1 MHILVGILA
10 ALIIFA
16 VLVIVHEGGH
26 FFTAKAV
33 GIKVNEFAVGMGPMI
48 FKKETAET
56 TYSVRAF
63 PIGGYVAMEG
73 ENADSDDER
82 AFNNKP
88 AWARALVVA
97 AGPFMNFLLAVII
110 LGVMLTYMGTSATLT
125 IADVPEGMPAYE
137 AGIEAGDTIVSVDG
151 KEISD
156 GEELKEVLAGI
167 GEDAESIS
175 LGVKS
180 SDGAARVCDVAVTT
194 DEQGNRIIG
203 VIFKVRHNFFE
214 GMAGGLKSSISM
226 EKQMLAALGDLV
238 TGSAEKGDVVGPIGI
253 VNIVDQSV
261 QVGFLNVIYLM
272 ALLSLNLALV
282 NILPFPAL
290 DGGRLLFI
298 VIRKLTGKAISDELE
313 AKIHLLGMF
322 LLFSL
327 MIFITLKDFNM
338 FILKN

>member
-1 MHILVGILA
+1 MHILVGIIA

-33 GIKVNEFAVGMGPMI
+33 GIKVNEFAVGMGPLI
-48 FKKETAET
+48 FKKETKDT
-56 TYSVRAF
+56 TYSIRAF

-73 ENADSDDER
+73 ENGDSDDER

-97 AGPFMNFLLAVII
+97 AGPFMNFVLAVLV
-110 LGVMLTYMGTSATLT
+110 LGGMLTYMGTSATLT
-125 IADVPEGMPAYE
+125 ISEVPEGMPAYE
-137 AGIEAGDTIVSVDG
+137 AGIMEGDTIVSIEG
-151 KEISD
+151 REISD
-156 GEELKEVLAGI
+156 GEELKAELAAMDS
-167 GEDAESIS
+167 EKESIS

-180 SDGAARVCDVAVTT
+180 SDGESRICDVRITE
-194 DEQGNRIIG
+194 DEQGNRVIG
-203 VIFKVRHNFFE
+203 VIFQVRHNFLE
-214 GMAGGLKSSISM
+214 GMAGGLKSSVAM

-238 TGSAEKGDVVGPIGI
+238 TGGAEEGDVVGPIGI

-261 QVGFLNVIYLM
+261 QIGLLNVIYLL

-298 VIRKLTGKAISDELE
+298 VIRKFTGKAISDELE

-327 MIFITLKDFNM
+327 MIFITLKDFNV